1 MSSASDSPPH
11 HPNFH
16 PTFTPPSS
24 TTSSTPQNTITVT
37 NPATLQP
44 LGTIT
49 ATSAPDITAL
59 VSHANERF
67 RHGSW
72 RHVDAQT
79 RFTVLAKAAQL
90 LRERLPSLI
99 ELEVAQTGRPIRE
112 MRAQLGR
119 VGEWFDY
126 L

>member
-1 MSSASDSPPH
+1 MSAASPSAHH

-16 PTFTPPSS
+16 PTFTPPSA
-24 TTSSTPQNTITVT
+24 TTSSPPNPITVS

-49 ATSAPDITAL
+49 ATLADDVTAL

-67 RHGSW
+67 RNGSW
-72 RHVDAQT
+72 RRADAQT
-79 RFTVLAKAAQL
+79 RFTVLTKAAEL
-90 LRERLPSLI
+90 LRERLPRLV